1 MNRLTSVTFWILLGN
16 LTSAQVAAGEIT
28 LTQTAP
34 VIKAKTSLELS
45 SSSIQRGKT
54 LIDGPTVHPSIWA
67 FTSFGLG
74 VGVWGAAP
82 LENRD
87 GRNPVFYAQKQ
98 GEFVKVDSYLAYKFP
113 QTEFVTVDMILAQYY
128 YPQDSLLK
136 NPTMRDFI
144 TKIAGPFLLKPFV
157 SIAYGLSSAIK
168 RDYYIE
174 AGVQEILLQREPHSL
189 SFNALTTYRRPDEE
203 TATKQAGVGHSLL
216 ALAYNYGG
224 IRLTGSYIFK
234 GRDEV
239 IEVNED
245 TQYSSSLSYTTWF

>member
-1 MNRLTSVTFWILLGN
+1 MLLGG
-16 LTSAQVAAGEIT
+16 LTSAKVALGQVT

-34 VIKAKTSLELS
+34 LKAKATLELS

-54 LIDGPTVHPSIWA
+54 LIDGPTVHPSVWA

-74 VGVWGAAP
+74 VGAWAAAP

-87 GRNPVFYAQKQ
+87 GTNPVFYEQKQ

-128 YPQDSLLK
+128 FPQDNLLK

-144 TKIAGPFLLKPFV
+144 AKIAGPFLFNPFV
-157 SIAYGLSSAIK
+157 SVAYGLSSAIK

-174 AGVQEILLQREPHSL
+174 AGVQETLLQRERHSL
-189 SFNALTTYRRPDEE
+189 SFNALSTYRKPDEE
-203 TATKQAGVGHSLL
+203 SATKQEGIGHSHLG
-216 ALAYNYGG
+216 LAYNYGG
-224 IRLTGSYIFK
+224 IRLAGSYIFK
-234 GRDEV
+234 GKDEV
-239 IEVNED
+239 VEVNED
-245 TQYSSSLSYTTWF
+245 TQYNTAVSYTAWF